1 MSAQKTIRTQFIQ
14 TFRGITFAIARKL
27 NNQNS
32 TCHIITPQI
41 VRVVENLR
49 QLISQFNMT

>member
-1 MSAQKTIRTQFIQ
+1 MSAQKTIVTQLIQ
-14 TFRGITFAIARKL
+14 TIRGIFFAIARKF

-41 VRVVENLR
+41 IRVIENPR